1 MADSAVK
8 YRPSHFGICIT
19 DLDRS
24 LRFYCDGLGF
34 EASERYDLK
43 DTPESGLDRALE
55 VESPVD
61 LVSQFI
67 RNGDMGVELL
77 YYRSPATSGTASASR
92 GQIGITHLSFYVDDV
107 DAAAAR
113 LVECGGTLLPQTRA
127 NPGVELV
134 FVTDPDGVR
143 VELMKSDD

>member
-1 MADSAVK
+1 MPDSSVN

-34 EASERYDLK
+34 EAAERYDLK
-43 DTPESGLDRALE
+43 DTPESGLDRSLE
-55 VESPVD
+55 VESPVE

-67 RNGDMGVELL
+67 RNGAMGVELL
-77 YYRSPATSGTASASR
+77 YYRTPPTFGKASASR
-92 GQIGITHLSFYVDDV
+92 GQVGITHLSFYVDDV
-107 DAAAAR
+107 DAAVAR
-113 LVECGGTLLPQTRA
+113 LVECGGTLLPGTRA
-127 NPGVELV
+127 NPGVDLV
-134 FVTDPDGVR
+134 FVADPDGVR

>member
-1 MADSAVK
+1 MAESAVN

-34 EASERYDLK
+34 EAAERYDLK
-43 DTPESGLDRALE
+43 DTPESGLDRSLE
-55 VESPVD
+55 VESPVE

-77 YYRSPATSGTASASR
+77 YYRSPPPSARPRPVADRSASPTCRSMSTTSTPPSPGWWSAAGPCFRAPGPIRESTWCSSPTPTASGS
-92 GQIGITHLSFYVDDV
+92 S
-107 DAAAAR
+107 
-113 LVECGGTLLPQTRA
+113 
-127 NPGVELV
+127 
-134 FVTDPDGVR
+134 
-143 VELMKSDD
+143 

>member
-1 MADSAVK
+1 MADATVT
-8 YRPSHFGICIT
+8 YRPSHFGICVT

-34 EASERYDLK
+34 EAAERWDMK
-43 DTPESGLDRALE
+43 DTPDNGLDRALE

-67 RNGDMGVELL
+67 RNGAMAIELL
-77 YYRSPATSGTASASR
+77 YYGSPATFGKASASR
-92 GQIGITHLSFYVDDV
+92 GQVGITHLSFYVDDV
-107 DAAAAR
+107 DAAVAR
-113 LVECGGTLLPQTRA
+113 LVESGGTLLPNTRA
-127 NPGVELV
+127 QPGIDLV

-143 VELMKSDD
+143 VELMKAGD

>member
-1 MADSAVK
+1 MADSAVN

-34 EASERYDLK
+34 EAAERYDLK

-77 YYRSPATSGTASASR
+77 YYRSPATSGKASASR
-92 GQIGITHLSFYVDDV
+92 GQVGITHLSFYVDDV
-107 DAAAAR
+107 DAR